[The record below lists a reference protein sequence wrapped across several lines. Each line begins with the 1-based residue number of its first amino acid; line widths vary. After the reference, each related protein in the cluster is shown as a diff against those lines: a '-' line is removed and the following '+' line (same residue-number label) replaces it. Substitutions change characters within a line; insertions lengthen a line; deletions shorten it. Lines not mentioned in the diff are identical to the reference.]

1 MKCIWKENNFYSSHF
16 YAFKVKGERYSVTK
30 RKVSLSGDIEFNP
43 GSVFGNTFETISF
56 TNHNFVLRY
65 RMLRHGL
72 QP

>member
-1 MKCIWKENNFYSSHF
+1 MKCICKENNFYSSHF

-30 RKVSLSGDIEFNP
+30 RKVSSSGDVEFIP
-43 GSVFGNTFETISF
+43 GSVFGNTFETIYF